1 MRHTPPVFT
10 TTAEEEP
17 TPWFPEGKA
26 IAFICISTLIVAFGP
41 LFKIWPIL
49 ILYALWLPHIVHQ
62 NRLTLK
68 PTTAGTVLWF
78 LGGLSLVS
86 TLWSNAP
93 ATSLYNSIL
102 FLSMLTCLSI
112 ISQTVR
118 FETFIKALTI
128 SLFLTLLITLLS
140 GNYMD
145 IYATGEHALKGYFGN
160 KNVVGYFASAGL
172 IGAFSLLLS
181 KDTWKLKA
189 FYASA
194 LILTLISLLMS
205 HSTTSIISSTLM
217 LAGCS
222 AIIILGRFPPG
233 LRILVFSLCILSGI
247 GLIVFIVGSELPVF
261 SKILEFFGKEPTLT
275 GRTWLWSEGLQRAA
289 ERPLG
294 GYGYR
299 AFWLPENPDAQL
311 LWHQSHFE
319 KTQGF
324 HFHNLYLESQ
334 IELGIF
340 GTITMAFLMLSTFV
354 RSLYLALTKKLS
366 PEIIFSLGIAIMFTL
381 RSITEVD
388 IIGPFGLGPYL
399 FFTTYLKIWKK
410 QPLKIA
416 EPEKLRKNH

>member
-1 MRHTPPVFT
+1 M
-10 TTAEEEP
+10 
-17 TPWFPEGKA
+17 
-26 IAFICISTLIVAFGP
+26 
-41 LFKIWPIL
+41 
-49 ILYALWLPHIVHQ
+49 
-62 NRLTLK
+62 
-68 PTTAGTVLWF
+68 
-78 LGGLSLVS
+78 
-86 TLWSNAP
+86 
-93 ATSLYNSIL
+93 
-102 FLSMLTCLSI
+102 
-112 ISQTVR
+112 
-118 FETFIKALTI
+118 
-128 SLFLTLLITLLS
+128 LITLLS

-189 FYASA
+189 FYASRA
-194 LILTLISLLMS
+194 NPDTHKPTHEPLNHVDHFQHPNAGGLQRHHHSRTL
-205 HSTTSIISSTLM
+205 
-217 LAGCS
+217 
-222 AIIILGRFPPG
+222 PPG